1 MERPRR
7 EGGLRKDLPR
17 AEILAAA
24 RRFAAFHNEK
34 PESVEIEHIPTT
46 AFLLG
51 NMVAVTYEV
60 IENGRKVT
68 YHHEFDAPPALAISH
83 DGKTAFI
90 LSGEWTFTKR
100 GFEG

>member
-1 MERPRR
+1 MQRRP
-7 EGGLRKDLPR
+7 LPR

-24 RRFAAFHNEK
+24 RRFAAFHNAD
-34 PESVEIEHIPTT
+34 PETVESAEIPTT

-60 IENGRKVT
+60 VENGRKVI
-68 YHHEFDAPPALAISH
+68 YHHEFDTPPALAISH
-83 DGKTAFI
+83 DGANAFI
-90 LSGEWTFTKR
+90 LSGEWKFTKR

>member
-1 MERPRR
+1 MKRH
-7 EGGLRKDLPR
+7 LPR
-17 AEILAAA
+17 AEILSAA
-24 RRFAAFHNEK
+24 RRFAAFHNAN
-34 PESVEIEHIPTT
+34 PESVEIEQIPTT

-51 NMVAVTYEV
+51 NLQAVTYSV
-60 IENGRKVT
+60 IENGKEVT

>member
-1 MERPRR
+1 MRR
-7 EGGLRKDLPR
+7 ALPKG
-17 AEILAAA
+17 EILAAA
-24 RRFAAFHNEK
+24 RRFAAFHNAK
-34 PESVEIEHIPTT
+34 PESVEITSIPTT

-51 NMVAVTYEV
+51 NLVAVTYEV

-83 DGKTAFI
+83 DGVNAFI
-90 LSGEWTFTKR
+90 LSGEWKFTKR